1 MSDALAALE
10 KVRRADEK
18 FSCMAHVPDA
28 VSAAPQGPLSGVF
41 IGVKD
46 NVCVAGMPAAAGSK
60 ILEGYVPSFSATA
73 VSRLQQAGATVVGKT
88 VMDAFGFGTF
98 NVNTH
103 KVAKN
108 PNDATRSAGG
118 SSGGCAALT
127 GASGIPCVAEST
139 GGSISAPAAFCGV
152 VGVTPTYGKVSRYG
166 LIDYA
171 NSLDKIGT
179 TATTVKQAFD
189 LLDVM
194 SGPDPRDF
202 TCLQPEAD
210 KKPVKKVALVRE
222 LLEKASPGVQQRVGI
237 AVEKLKEQGI
247 AVDEIRLEHT
257 ENALYAYYVLA
268 MAEASTNL
276 AKYVGLRYGQQ
287 PTPEESETYTDYFTR
302 VRGLFGPEEKRR
314 ILLGSFARTAGYR
327 GKYYDK
333 AARVRTLVIRELKGV
348 LQQYDALMMPSMPTV
363 APRFSDIETLTPM
376 EHYAMDACT
385 VSANL
390 AGLPHAS
397 VPVGKSDGM
406 PVGLQIVSD
415 HFQES
420 IVRHY
425 SEIVEKQAIGTN

>member
-1 MSDALAALE
+1 MSDASPILE
-10 KVRRADEK
+10 KVRRADERY
-18 FSCMAHVPDA
+18 SCMAHIPDA
-28 VSAAPQGPLSGVF
+28 LSEAEAGPLCGVF
-41 IGVKD
+41 IGAKD
-46 NVCVAGMPAAAGSK
+46 NLCVAGMPAAAGST
-60 ILEGYVPSFSATA
+60 ILEGYVPPFTATA
-73 VSRLQQAGATVVGKT
+73 VTRLQQAGATVIGKT

-98 NVNTH
+98 NVNTY

-108 PNDATRSAGG
+108 PDDPTRSAGG
-118 SSGGCAALT
+118 SSGGSAALT
-127 GASGIPCVAEST
+127 SATGIPCVAEST

-171 NSLDKIGT
+171 SSLDKIGT
-179 TATTVKQAFD
+179 MATTVKQAFG

-202 TCLQPEAD
+202 TCLHPEAE

-222 LLEKASPGVQQRVGI
+222 LLEKADPGVQQRVFLS
-237 AVEKLKEQGI
+237 VEKLKEDGI
-247 AVDEIRLEHT
+247 VVDEIRLDHT
-257 ENALYAYYVLA
+257 ENALYAYYILA
-268 MAEASTNL
+268 MAEASTNV

-287 PTPEESETYTDYFTR
+287 PAPIESETYTEYFTR

-333 AARVRTLVIRELKGV
+333 ACRVRTSVIQEFKAAFSK
-348 LQQYDALMMPSMPTV
+348 YDALLTPSMPTV
-363 APRFSDIETLTPM
+363 APRFSDIEKLMPM

-385 VSANL
+385 VPANL

-397 VPVGKSDGM
+397 IPIGTSDGM
-406 PVGLQIVSD
+406 PVGLQIIGD
-415 HFQES
+415 HFQEG
-420 IVRHY
+420 IVEHY
-425 SEIVEKQAIGTN
+425 SQMVENHASEK